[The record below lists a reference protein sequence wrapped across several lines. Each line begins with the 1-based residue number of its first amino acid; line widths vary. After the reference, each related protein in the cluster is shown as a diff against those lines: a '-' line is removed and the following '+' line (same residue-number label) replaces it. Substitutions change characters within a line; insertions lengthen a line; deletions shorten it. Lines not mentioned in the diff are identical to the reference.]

1 MAGISLGLPNQLGD
15 NRLGESAPTTPQW
28 APQEG
33 KSVKPTNTTEV
44 QRFQMGDRVVHSSK
58 PEWGVGIVSTSS
70 MGDHEG
76 TPCQRL
82 VIRFD
87 RAGLKTVST
96 AFAKIELAGDRVGT
110 VPEKESPLAQSQGDS
125 NPILKGSI
133 REIQQIMTS
142 VPDAAKD
149 PFATPA
155 QRLKATLALYR
166 FTDSG
171 GALLDWAVMQS
182 GLSDPLSKFT
192 RHELE
197 DFFGF
202 FEKILWKH
210 LGKMVREA
218 RDVPAS
224 ELVQIR
230 DSAPLAGQQA
240 LQRLH
245 RSR

>member
-1 MAGISLGLPNQLGD
+1 MKASGS
-15 NRLGESAPTTPQW
+15 
-28 APQEG
+28 
-33 KSVKPTNTTEV
+33 TEI

-70 MGDHEG
+70 MEDHEG
-76 TPCQRL
+76 VPCQRL

-87 RAGLKTVST
+87 RAGRKTVST
-96 AFAKIELAGDRVGT
+96 AFAKIEPAGDRVGT
-110 VPEKESPLAQSQGDS
+110 VPEKESNLAQSQGQA
-125 NPILKGSI
+125 NPILKASV
-133 REIQQIMTS
+133 REVQQIMTTI
-142 VPDAAKD
+142 PEAARD
-149 PFATPA
+149 PFASPG
-155 QRLKATLALYR
+155 QRLKATLSLYR

-171 GALLDWAVMQS
+171 GPLIDWAVMQS
-182 GLSDPLSKFT
+182 GLSDPLTKFT

-197 DFFGF
+197 DFFGY

-218 RDVPAS
+218 RDVPAA

>member
-1 MAGISLGLPNQLGD
+1 
-15 NRLGESAPTTPQW
+15 
-28 APQEG
+28 
-33 KSVKPTNTTEV
+33 
-44 QRFQMGDRVVHSSK
+44 MGDRVIHGSK

-96 AFAKIELAGDRVGT
+96 AFANIEPSGDRVGVVT
-110 VPEKESPLAQSQGDS
+110 EKETTTAKSDGQA
-125 NPILKGSI
+125 NPILKASH
-133 REIQQIMTS
+133 REVQDIMTQI
-142 VPDAAKD
+142 PDAAKD
-149 PFATPA
+149 PFATPG
-155 QRLKATLALYR
+155 QRLKATLSLYR
-166 FTDSG
+166 FTSSG
-171 GALLDWAVMQS
+171 GPLIDWAVMQS
-182 GLSDPLSKFT
+182 GLSDPLTRFT

-210 LGKMVREA
+210 LGKMVKEA

-230 DSAPLAGQQA
+230 DSAPQAGRDA

>member
-1 MAGISLGLPNQLGD
+1 
-15 NRLGESAPTTPQW
+15 
-28 APQEG
+28 
-33 KSVKPTNTTEV
+33 
-44 QRFQMGDRVVHSSK
+44 
-58 PEWGVGIVSTSS
+58 
-70 MGDHEG
+70 
-76 TPCQRL
+76 
-82 VIRFD
+82 
-87 RAGLKTVST
+87 
-96 AFAKIELAGDRVGT
+96 
-110 VPEKESPLAQSQGDS
+110 VPEKETPLAQSAGEA
-125 NPILKGSI
+125 NPILKASK
-133 REIQQIMTS
+133 REILEMMTS
-142 VPDAAKD
+142 IPEAARD
-149 PFATPA
+149 PFGTPV
-155 QRLKATLALYR
+155 QRLRSTLSLYR
-166 FTDSG
+166 FTSSG

>member
-1 MAGISLGLPNQLGD
+1 
-15 NRLGESAPTTPQW
+15 
-28 APQEG
+28 
-33 KSVKPTNTTEV
+33 VKPTSSTEI

-58 PEWGVGIVSTSS
+58 PEWGVGIVSTTS
-70 MGDHEG
+70 MGEHEG
-76 TPCQRL
+76 VPCQRL
-82 VIRFD
+82 VVRFD

-96 AFAKIELAGDRVGT
+96 AFAKIELAGDRVGVVT
-110 VPEKESPLAQSQGDS
+110 EKESIKARDDGAA
-125 NPILKGSI
+125 NPVLKATG
-133 REIQQIMTS
+133 RELQDIMLKI
-142 VPDAAKD
+142 PDAATD

-155 QRLKATLALYR
+155 QRLKATLSLYR
-166 FTDSG
+166 FSNSG
-171 GALLDWAVMQS
+171 GALIDWAVMQS
-182 GLSDPLSKFT
+182 GLSDPLTKFT

-210 LGKMVREA
+210 LGKMVKEA
-218 RDVPAS
+218 RDVPAT

>member
-1 MAGISLGLPNQLGD
+1 L
-15 NRLGESAPTTPQW
+15 
-28 APQEG
+28 
-33 KSVKPTNTTEV
+33 KPTNSIQD
-44 QRFQMGDRVVHSSK
+44 QRFQMGDRVVHADK

-76 TPCQRL
+76 VPCQRL

-96 AFAKIELAGDRVGT
+96 AFAKIEPAGSRVGT
-110 VPEKESPLAQSQGDS
+110 VPEKESPNAQSAGGE
-125 NPILKGSI
+125 NPILNASP

-142 VPDAAKD
+142 IPEAARD
-149 PFATPA
+149 PFGSPA
-155 QRLKATLALYR
+155 QRLRSTLMLYR
-166 FTDSG
+166 FTASG
-171 GALLDWAVMQS
+171 GDLINWAVMQS

-197 DFFGF
+197 DFFGY

-218 RDVPAS
+218 RDVPVN

>member
-1 MAGISLGLPNQLGD
+1 
-15 NRLGESAPTTPQW
+15 
-28 APQEG
+28 
-33 KSVKPTNTTEV
+33 
-44 QRFQMGDRVVHSSK
+44 MGDRVVHSSK

-96 AFAKIELAGDRVGT
+96 AFADIRPAGNQVGVVT
-110 VPEKESPLAQSQGDS
+110 EKESIAARDDGAE
-125 NPILKGSI
+125 NPIHKATQ
-133 REIQQIMTS
+133 REIQDIMTRI
-142 VPDAAKD
+142 PEPARD

-155 QRLKATLALYR
+155 QRLKATLSLYR
-166 FTDSG
+166 FTNTG
-171 GALLDWAVMQS
+171 GPLIDWAVMQS
-182 GLSDPLSKFT
+182 GLSDPLTKFT

-218 RDVPAS
+218 RDVPAP
-224 ELVQIR
+224 ELVKIR
-230 DSAPLAGQQA
+230 DSAPIEGQQA

>member
-1 MAGISLGLPNQLGD
+1 M
-15 NRLGESAPTTPQW
+15 
-28 APQEG
+28 
-33 KSVKPTNTTEV
+33 KPTGSTDSSTEI
-44 QRFQMGDRVVHSSK
+44 QRFQMGDRVVHAGQ

-76 TPCQRL
+76 VPCQRL

-96 AFAKIELAGDRVGT
+96 AFAKIEAAGDRVGT
-110 VPEKESPLAQSQGDS
+110 VPEKESNLAQSQGEA
-125 NPILKGSI
+125 NPILKATV
-133 REIQQIMTS
+133 REVMQIMTTI
-142 VPDAAKD
+142 PDAARD
-149 PFATPA
+149 PFATPG
-155 QRLKATLALYR
+155 QRLKATLSLYR

-171 GALLDWAVMQS
+171 GPLIDWAVMQS
-182 GLSDPLSKFT
+182 GLSDPLTKFT

-218 RDVPAS
+218 RDVPAV

>member
-1 MAGISLGLPNQLGD
+1 M
-15 NRLGESAPTTPQW
+15 
-28 APQEG
+28 
-33 KSVKPTNTTEV
+33 KPTSSIGSSTDI
-44 QRFQMGDRVVHSSK
+44 QRFQMGDRVIHAGQ

-76 TPCQRL
+76 VPCQRL

-96 AFAKIELAGDRVGT
+96 AFAKIQAAGDRIGT
-110 VPEKESPLAQSQGDS
+110 VPEKETPNAQSQGES
-125 NPILKGSI
+125 NPILKASA
-133 REIQQIMTS
+133 REIQQIM
-142 VPDAAKD
+142 VRIPDAAGD

-155 QRLKATLALYR
+155 QRLKATLSLYR

-171 GALLDWAVMQS
+171 GPLIDWAVMQS
-182 GLSDPLSKFT
+182 GISDPLTKFT

-218 RDVPAS
+218 RDVPAA

-230 DSAPLAGQQA
+230 DSAPLAGRQA

>member
-1 MAGISLGLPNQLGD
+1 M
-15 NRLGESAPTTPQW
+15 
-28 APQEG
+28 
-33 KSVKPTNTTEV
+33 

-58 PEWGVGIVSTSS
+58 PEWGVGIVATTS

-76 TPCQRL
+76 VPCQRL

-96 AFAKIELAGDRVGT
+96 AFAKSEMAGDRVGVVT
-110 VPEKESPLAQSQGDS
+110 EKESIKARDDGAA
-125 NPILKGSI
+125 NPILKATG
-133 REIQQIMTS
+133 RELQDIMLKI
-142 VPDAAKD
+142 PDAASD

-155 QRLKATLALYR
+155 QRLKATLSLYR
-166 FTDSG
+166 FTSSG
-171 GALLDWAVMQS
+171 G
-182 GLSDPLSKFT
+182 PLIDKFT

-210 LGKMVREA
+210 LGKIVKEA
-218 RDVPAS
+218 RDVPAA

>member
-1 MAGISLGLPNQLGD
+1 M
-15 NRLGESAPTTPQW
+15 
-28 APQEG
+28 
-33 KSVKPTNTTEV
+33 KPTASTDNSTDI
-44 QRFQMGDRVVHSSK
+44 QRFQMGDRVVHADK

-76 TPCQRL
+76 VPCQRL

-96 AFAKIELAGDRVGT
+96 AFAKIEPAGSRVGT
-110 VPEKESPLAQSQGDS
+110 VPEKETRTAKSDGES
-125 NPILKGSI
+125 NPILKASP
-133 REIQQIMTS
+133 REVQEIMTRIPE
-142 VPDAAKD
+142 VACD
-149 PFATPA
+149 PFGTPA
-155 QRLKATLALYR
+155 QRLKSTLALYR
-166 FTDSG
+166 FTSSG

-218 RDVPAS
+218 RDVSAS

>member
-1 MAGISLGLPNQLGD
+1 
-15 NRLGESAPTTPQW
+15 
-28 APQEG
+28 
-33 KSVKPTNTTEV
+33 
-44 QRFQMGDRVVHSSK
+44 MGDRVVHSSK

-76 TPCQRL
+76 VPCQRL

-96 AFAKIELAGDRVGT
+96 AFAKIEAAGDRVGT
-110 VPEKESPLAQSQGDS
+110 VPEKESPQAQSEGEA
-125 NPILKGSI
+125 NPILKATLREVQDIMVSI
-133 REIQQIMTS
+133 PE
-142 VPDAAKD
+142 AARD

-155 QRLKATLALYR
+155 QRLKATLGLYR
-166 FTDSG
+166 FTSSG
-171 GALLDWAVMQS
+171 GPLIDWAVMQS
-182 GLSDPLSKFT
+182 GLSDPLTRFT

-224 ELVQIR
+224 ELIQIR

>member
-1 MAGISLGLPNQLGD
+1 MN
-15 NRLGESAPTTPQW
+15 PTQI
-28 APQEG
+28 Q
-33 KSVKPTNTTEV
+33 K
-44 QRFQMGDRVVHSSK
+44 FQMGDRVVHASK

-70 MGDHEG
+70 MGEHEG
-76 TPCQRL
+76 QPCQRL

-96 AFAKIELAGDRVGT
+96 AFAKIEPAGNRVGT
-110 VPEKESPLAQSQGDS
+110 VPEKESASAKLDGLE
-125 NPILKGSI
+125 NPILKASA
-133 REIQQIMTS
+133 REVQDIMTRI
-142 VPDAAKD
+142 PEAARD

-155 QRLKATLALYR
+155 QRLRSTLSLYR
-166 FTDSG
+166 FTNSG
-171 GALLDWAVMQS
+171 APLIEWAVMQS
-182 GLSDPLSKFT
+182 GLSDPLSRFS
-192 RHELE
+192 RPELE
-197 DFFGF
+197 EFFGF

-218 RDVPAS
+218 RDVPAA

-230 DSAPLAGQQA
+230 DSAPIEGQHA

>member
-1 MAGISLGLPNQLGD
+1 
-15 NRLGESAPTTPQW
+15 
-28 APQEG
+28 
-33 KSVKPTNTTEV
+33 
-44 QRFQMGDRVVHSSK
+44 MGDRVVHASQ

-76 TPCQRL
+76 VPCQRL

-96 AFAKIELAGDRVGT
+96 AFAKIEAAGDRVGVVT
-110 VPEKESPLAQSQGDS
+110 EKETITARSDGAS
-125 NPILKGSI
+125 NPILKATA
-133 REIQQIMTS
+133 REVMQIMTTI
-142 VPDAAKD
+142 PDAARD
-149 PFATPA
+149 PFATPG
-155 QRLKATLALYR
+155 QRLKATLSLYR

-171 GALLDWAVMQS
+171 GPLIDWAVMQS

-230 DSAPLAGQQA
+230 DSAPPAGRQA

>member
-1 MAGISLGLPNQLGD
+1 M
-15 NRLGESAPTTPQW
+15 
-28 APQEG
+28 
-33 KSVKPTNTTEV
+33 KPTSSTEI

-58 PEWGVGIVSTSS
+58 PEWGVGIVSTTS
-70 MGDHEG
+70 MGEHEG
-76 TPCQRL
+76 GPCQRL
-82 VIRFD
+82 VVRFD

-96 AFAKIELAGDRVGT
+96 AFAKIELAGDRVGVVT
-110 VPEKESPLAQSQGDS
+110 EKESIKARDDGAA
-125 NPILKGSI
+125 NPVLKATG
-133 REIQQIMTS
+133 RELQDIMLKI
-142 VPDAAKD
+142 PDAATD

-155 QRLKATLALYR
+155 QRLKATLSLYR
-166 FTDSG
+166 FSNSG
-171 GALLDWAVMQS
+171 GALIDWAVMQS
-182 GLSDPLSKFT
+182 GLSDPLTKFT

-210 LGKMVREA
+210 LGKMVKEA
-218 RDVPAS
+218 RDVPAT

>member
-1 MAGISLGLPNQLGD
+1 
-15 NRLGESAPTTPQW
+15 
-28 APQEG
+28 
-33 KSVKPTNTTEV
+33 
-44 QRFQMGDRVVHSSK
+44 MGDRVVHAGQ

-76 TPCQRL
+76 VPCQRL

-96 AFAKIELAGDRVGT
+96 AFAKIEAAGDRVGT
-110 VPEKESPLAQSQGDS
+110 VPEKESNLAQSQGEA
-125 NPILKGSI
+125 NPILKATV
-133 REIQQIMTS
+133 REVMQIMTTI
-142 VPDAAKD
+142 PDAARD
-149 PFATPA
+149 PFATPG
-155 QRLKATLALYR
+155 QRLKATLSLYR

-171 GALLDWAVMQS
+171 GPLIDWAVMQS
-182 GLSDPLSKFT
+182 GLSDPLTKFT

-218 RDVPAS
+218 RDVPAV